1 MVIDDAELGISDDDA
16 SRTSDRG
23 GAPAPAEVGDAT
35 DAVP

>member
-1 MVIDDAELGISDDDA
+1 MVIDDTQLGISDDDER
-16 SRTSDRG
+16 RTTDRG